1 MQVGLVKFMTT
12 TGEKEKV
19 EGSNN
24 SERAEMNE
32 GQASVNGVS
41 SPASIDNQMDTEVS
55 TAASDSAASA
65 VINIEPTSEDGIS
78 SSVVANG
85 DHQETRDRVTQAL
98 SNCRNADGKGSSSK
112 RSSTIGNGL
121 PSSSKSGDDVN
132 GGISFA
138 SRITHKNILRAY
150 CLLYSVKLCVVVQ
163 RTTLT

>member
-12 TGEKEKV
+12 AGEKEKV

-24 SERAEMNE
+24 NETEEMNE

-41 SPASIDNQMDTEVS
+41 SPASTDNQMDTDIS

-65 VINIEPTSEDGIS
+65 VINIEPISEDGIS

-85 DHQETRDRVTQAL
+85 DHQETRDRVTRAL
-98 SNCRNADGKGSSSK
+98 SNCRNADGKGNNK
-112 RSSTIGNGL
+112 RLSTIENGL
-121 PSSSKSGDDVN
+121 PSSSKSDNGVN

-138 SRITHKNILRAY
+138 SRTHKNILQVY
-150 CLLYSVKLCVVVQ
+150 CLLYSAKLCVIVQ
-163 RTTLT
+163 RTTST